1 MTATAQRVSG
11 VEPAIRTPDQ
21 RLRVFVSSTIGE
33 LAPEREAVK
42 TAIRTLRLS
51 PVLFELGARPHP
63 PRRLYRSYLA
73 QSHVF
78 IGVYWQSY
86 GWVAPGEEISGIED
100 EYRLAGDR
108 PALIYVKEP
117 APERD
122 PRLAAM
128 LERIRNDDRVSYRFF
143 ESPGELAELVVE
155 DLAILMSER
164 FEIDRPLPSGTLTFL
179 TTDIA
184 GSERIAEERS
194 DEYVE
199 LVATYRSALARLI
212 DEGNGYFVDA
222 ERDTTLSVFAD
233 ATDATRTALAARR
246 AMSARLGL
254 DLRIGLHTG
263 TTQPRG
269 GIYAGIEVHRAS
281 RVGTAAERG
290 QILMTRSTAQLL
302 ESGEDWTVRDLGM
315 FSLAGLTRSEHL
327 FMLVPPEERAVEHP
341 HPRARRAGVTRLPA
355 QITSLVGRGADISA
369 ISRMLA
375 DPAIR
380 LVTLTGPG
388 GIGKTRLAVAVAAE
402 VTAQYPDG
410 VFYVDLA
417 AVDSPKAVLAAVAEA
432 AGVAPEGDILDT
444 LAETMAH
451 RRALIVVDNFE
462 QVVAA
467 GPDLTALLSRAPG
480 LNALVTSRVVLRVGG
495 E

>member
-1 MTATAQRVSG
+1 
-11 VEPAIRTPDQ
+11 
-21 RLRVFVSSTIGE
+21 
-33 LAPEREAVK
+33 
-42 TAIRTLRLS
+42 
-51 PVLFELGARPHP
+51 GA
-63 PRRLYRSYLA
+63 
-73 QSHVF
+73 
-78 IGVYWQSY
+78 
-86 GWVAPGEEISGIED
+86 
-100 EYRLAGDR
+100 
-108 PALIYVKEP
+108 
-117 APERD
+117 
-122 PRLAAM
+122 
-128 LERIRNDDRVSYRFF
+128 
-143 ESPGELAELVVE
+143 PGELAELVGE

-194 DEYVE
+194 DDYVE

-341 HPRARRAGVTRLPA
+341 HPRARRAGVTRRPA
-355 QITSLVGRGADISA
+355 QITSLVGRGAHISA
-369 ISRMLA
+369 ISRKRP
-375 DPAIR
+375 DRAIR
-380 LVTLTGPG
+380 LLTLTGPAG
-388 GIGKTRLAVAVAAE
+388 SGKPQHAA
-402 VTAQYPDG
+402 
-410 VFYVDLA
+410 
-417 AVDSPKAVLAAVAEA
+417 
-432 AGVAPEGDILDT
+432 
-444 LAETMAH
+444 
-451 RRALIVVDNFE
+451 
-462 QVVAA
+462 
-467 GPDLTALLSRAPG
+467 
-480 LNALVTSRVVLRVGG
+480 
-495 E
+495 